1 MDPDTHGHFY
11 ISAYMPF
18 SNPSTSSQDISY
30 SYLTACD
37 PSFLQTDLSSSMYM
51 SHDSKSRFTIQVPSS
66 ALYSLAFYHSSL
78 FHSDSYINSSR
89 ALIASSTLLVPVA
102 CVDTTDDTHEQVSAF
117 AAKRKYKPVALKTRP
132 VLADLPD
139 QFR

>member
-18 SNPSTSSQDISY
+18 SNPSPSPQDISY

-51 SHDSKSRFTIQVPSS
+51 SHDSEFRFAIQVPSS
-66 ALYSLAFYHSSL
+66 AFYSIPSSDSSSL
-78 FHSDSYINSSR
+78 CSDSYTNSSHT
-89 ALIASSTLLVPVA
+89 LIASKIGRAS
-102 CVDTTDDTHEQVSAF
+102 CRE
-117 AAKRKYKPVALKTRP
+117 
-132 VLADLPD
+132 
-139 QFR
+139 